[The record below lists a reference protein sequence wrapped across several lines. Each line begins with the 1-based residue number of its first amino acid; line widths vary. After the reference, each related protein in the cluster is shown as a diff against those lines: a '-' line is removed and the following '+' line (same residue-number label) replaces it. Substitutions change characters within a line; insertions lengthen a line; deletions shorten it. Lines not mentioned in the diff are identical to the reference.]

1 MSAFIINKRG
11 PSKGARRLAK
21 ALKGRIYKKGDY
33 IPPNSTVINWGDGQC
48 SLKRTDHI
56 LNHPDAIQSMANKR
70 DAFDAFS
77 SAGVSIPRYAKSK
90 GGVTWKGPT
99 VVRHK
104 LTGHSG
110 EGIEIHEGQPSGL
123 PDAPLYVEYIK
134 KQDEYRIHVGKNGET
149 YGIIAKQRKA
159 RDLSIPE
166 SEVNWRVRNHANG
179 FVFVRQNIN
188 PPDCVLSAA
197 TAALSASGL
206 DFGAVDVIYNTHER
220 RAYVLEIN
228 TAPGLE
234 GQTIED
240 YANFF
245 RELDGRLK

>member
-48 SLKRTDHI
+48 SLKGTDHI

-110 EGIEIHEGQPSGL
+110 EGIEIHEGQPS
-123 PDAPLYVEYIK
+123 A
-134 KQDEYRIHVGKNGET
+134 
-149 YGIIAKQRKA
+149 A
-159 RDLSIPE
+159 RWAGARPIDSGDTE
-166 SEVNWRVRNHANG
+166 SACPSHSGA
-179 FVFVRQNIN
+179 
-188 PPDCVLSAA
+188 SAA
-197 TAALSASGL
+197 RPAKRILHLQCARPLPPSRPPTETLHQHKGL
-206 DFGAVDVIYNTHER
+206 
-220 RAYVLEIN
+220 
-228 TAPGLE
+228 
-234 GQTIED
+234 GQC
-240 YANFF
+240 A
-245 RELDGRLK
+245 RLTP